1 MGFQWFRGSAEG
13 DAHLLLS
20 RRPARHGVCGTAT
33 LLNERSVQLDTI
45 IYLASPYYTMFLHL
59 FIFSHLTNT
68 FIPFTLQPPKQHH
81 AYGAEFPWKFDM
93 TEKAYILE
101 GSATLTPDDPE
112 K

>member
-59 FIFSHLTNT
+59 FIFSHSHQH
-68 FIPFTLQPPKQHH
+68 FYPFHPAASETAPRIRRRVPV
-81 AYGAEFPWKFDM
+81 EV
-93 TEKAYILE
+93 
-101 GSATLTPDDPE
+101 
-112 K
+112 